1 MVTETACQ
9 IFNSTYS
16 ILYKKRMK
24 THNVKYVPMAYVMLH
39 SFRLQMNGS
48 CNLPG
53 KLSLKE
59 FELTTENINKQ

>member
-1 MVTETACQ
+1 
-9 IFNSTYS
+9 
-16 ILYKKRMK
+16 MK